1 MRATFEARGYTGWDP
16 TSPAFIKEGPE
27 ATTLC
32 IPTFYI
38 GYHGEALDKKTPL
51 LRSMVALSKQVCRLA
66 NLFGI
71 DTKGKR
77 AYCTLGPEQ
86 EYFLIDK
93 AHYQARLDLVE
104 TGRTLFGLKP
114 AKHQQ
119 QEDHYFGAIKPRIMG
134 FMEDLDRTL
143 WGLGIPS
150 KTRHNEVAPAQY
162 EMAPIYEDLNIGR

>member
-1 MRATFEARGYTGWDP
+1 MAG
-16 TSPAFIKEGPE
+16 
-27 ATTLC
+27 
-32 IPTFYI
+32 
-38 GYHGEALDKKTPL
+38 
-51 LRSMVALSKQVCRLA
+51 
-66 NLFGI
+66 LFGI

-93 AHYQARLDLVE
+93 ADYQSRIDLVQ
-104 TGRTLFGLKP
+104 TGRTLFGAKP

-119 QEDHYFGAIKPRIMG
+119 QEDHYFGAIKPRIMA

-162 EMAPIYEDLNIGR
+162 EMAPIYEDLNTAVDHNMITMEVMRQ